1 MLAVSNN
8 NNSGFNFGKEIR
20 ASPHPARSLVS
31 RRTSSSNPNSAT
43 STPVLSHH
51 SSKSRFLSHSRD
63 SYSVPSTPTNNNNHN
78 QIEILTSHAPADFL
92 DLVSKAKEGF
102 VHHSPELCQEGVNG
116 TYFLKDK
123 FGKKIA
129 VFKPQDEESTSE
141 NNPKRKEKSS
151 NSHSSS
157 QSQIISSLTNLPTKG
172 ILQGEAA
179 IREVAAYLLDREQ
192 LYGVPM
198 TQIVKITNKFT
209 YSNGSGEVTTKIGSF
224 QQFIDNDGCSEDFG
238 FRNFPV
244 NEVHKIGILDMQILN
259 VDRHAGNILI
269 KKEKGRN
276 GYTLI
281 PIDQGFSLPD
291 NLEVSWFEWMN
302 WPQSKIPFDD
312 DMKSYIS
319 RLDVDRDVNMLKS
332 ELSVRNECLFNMRI
346 MYALLK
352 KAVEMN
358 LTLYDLGNIVCRKNY
373 DLSTPSI
380 LEQICLK
387 AKEESNNI
395 GINPTSTSTPTS
407 SNPTINVN
415 PNSQNLGFSSK
426 RQSIDEPTNNHSHVN
441 NNNGSSG
448 AVLNSTIST
457 SVAIS
462 ISPMPFIMSDNIFF
476 QVLPTIIE
484 QEANNMKRMNAQ
496 QPKKK

>member
-8 NNSGFNFGKEIR
+8 SSFTIGKESR
-20 ASPHPARSLVS
+20 ASPHPSRSLVS
-31 RRTSSSNPNSAT
+31 RRTSSSNPSSAT
-43 STPVLSHH
+43 STPVMSHH
-51 SSKSRFLSHSRD
+51 SKSRFSLSQSRD
-63 SYSVPSTPTNNNNHN
+63 SYSVPSTPTNSKTNNK
-78 QIEILTSHAPADFL
+78 IEILTSHAPADFL
-92 DLVSKAKEGF
+92 DLVSKASEGLIY
-102 VHHSPELCQEGVNG
+102 HSPELCEEGVNG

-123 FGKKIA
+123 TGKKIA

-141 NNPKRKEKSS
+141 NNPKNPKRKEIS
-151 NSHSSS
+151 SSS
-157 QSQIISSLTNLPTKG
+157 QLVSSLTNLPTKG
-172 ILQGEAA
+172 ILPGEAA
-179 IREVAAYLLDREQ
+179 IREVAAYLLDRER

-209 YSNGSGEVTTKIGSF
+209 YSNGNGEVTTKIGSF

-244 NEVHKIGILDMQILN
+244 NEVHKIGILDLQILN

-269 KKEKGRN
+269 KKGRN
-276 GYTLI
+276 GFSLI

-312 DMKSYIS
+312 DIKSYIS
-319 RLDVDRDVNMLKS
+319 RLDVEKDTQMLKT
-332 ELSVRNECLFNMRI
+332 ELSVRNECLFTMRI

-352 KAVEMN
+352 KAVELN

-373 DLSTPSI
+373 DLTTPSI

-387 AKEESNNI
+387 AKEESNSI
-395 GINPTSTSTPTS
+395 GINLTPRD
-407 SNPTINVN
+407 
-415 PNSQNLGFSSK
+415 
-426 RQSIDEPTNNHSHVN
+426 RQSISDPANTLPSVN
-441 NNNGSSG
+441 NSTSVITS
-448 AVLNSTIST
+448 VLNSTIST
-457 SVAIS
+457 AVAVS
-462 ISPMPFIMSDNIFF
+462 ISPMPFIINDEAFF
-476 QVLPTIIE
+476 QVLPQVME
-484 QEANNMKRMNAQ
+484 QEIYATKRINQ